1 MRFGGAAGIMGAIPT
16 PGLERPR
23 EHTMNFFRRWHAH
36 HEFHP
41 HPMGHGRHG
50 HAGHP
55 LGRHADADG
64 FAEHLLARV
73 GAKLDLDDEQQ
84 RRLGAWFEQLQRQRE
99 ALRGL
104 ARGPELASLV
114 AGEQFPRESAQQ
126 LLDAKLDALR
136 AAGPG
141 LVTAFAEFFD
151 SLDSEQRQVLRFMMR
166 RFGHSRRHG
175 DARPA

>member
-1 MRFGGAAGIMGAIPT
+1 
-16 PGLERPR
+16 
-23 EHTMNFFRRWHAH
+23 MNFFRRWHAH
-36 HEFHP
+36 HEFRH
-41 HPMGHGRHG
+41 HFGHGHHG
-50 HAGHP
+50 RSFGHP
-55 LGRHADADG
+55 ADADG

-84 RRLGAWFEQLQRQRE
+84 RRLGAWFSQLQNQRD
-99 ALRGL
+99 AMKGL
-104 ARGPELASLV
+104 ARGPELVGLL

-141 LVTAFAEFFD
+141 VIGSFAEFFD
-151 SLDSEQRQVLRFMMR
+151 SLDAEQRQVLRFMMR

-175 DARPA
+175 DAA